1 MIKSAKKSD
10 VRILAE
16 LEMLMWE
23 DNTVMNLSKEFEELI
38 SNEKTVCF
46 IKYVNGEAIGFAQ

>member
-38 SNEKTVCF
+38 SNEKQFVLLNMLMV
-46 IKYVNGEAIGFAQ
+46 KQ